1 MAREV
6 PFLEELNPQQREA
19 LLHCKGP
26 LLVIA
31 GAGSGKTRV
40 ITYKYAYLIK
50 NRKLRPSSIL
60 AVTFTNKA
68 ADEMKQRIRD
78 LLKIDCSQSWIGTF
92 HSQCSKIL
100 RKEIKALGYSPD
112 FCIYDEEDQCA
123 LIRQILK
130 EFKMYEALYKGVAS
144 RISCLKASLISP
156 EEFLSSGDSYGFDER
171 LAKIY
176 KRYQEELKRANALD
190 FDDLIILTVK
200 LFQEHP
206 RILERY
212 QELFSYVL
220 VDEFQDTN
228 VAQYTLLKLF
238 AVQHRNICVVGDD
251 DQSIYK
257 FRGANVRNIKRF
269 EEDFPEL
276 KIVKLERNY
285 RSTQNIL
292 DVSGAVISM
301 NTDRKDKRLWTD
313 RGAGEKVCYALLGTE
328 IEEAKYIAR
337 TIKDLFLKGKY
348 QFKDF
353 AVLYR
358 LNILLKAL
366 EEGLRSEGIPY
377 KVVGGMSFYQRKE
390 VKDLIAYM
398 KLAVNRNDNVSLRR
412 IINVPQR
419 GIGQATISKIEN
431 EAKKKGISLFE
442 AIRSVI
448 ADSFNPTTVTCATNI
463 KEKLIEFVKLI
474 EELSTFKDGRAEE
487 ILRFILNATGY
498 ADNLEEERQEI
509 IEELIS
515 SSQPYSVK
523 EFLDRASLFTNLD
536 DSVDSNVVSLMTIH
550 IAKGLEFPVVFIPG
564 LEEGILPYFKVAE
577 TPEDLSEERRLFYVG
592 MTRAKDLLFLTSAR
606 QRRLYSK
613 IQQQEPSRFI
623 KDIPKNCCY
632 WFEKVK
638 EASIPQKPREVVVA
652 EVPYPAG
659 CRVRHP
665 KWGVGVVRDC
675 YGEGDDRKIM
685 VNFPSVGI
693 KRLALKFAN
702 LERL

>member
-1 MAREV
+1 MSKTV
-6 PFLEELNPQQREA
+6 MFLDNLNPEQKEA

-26 LLVIA
+26 LLVLA

-40 ITYKYAYLIK
+40 ITYKFAYLVK
-50 NRKLRPSSIL
+50 NKKLSPTSIFT
-60 AVTFTNKA
+60 VTFTNKA
-68 ADEMKQRIRD
+68 ADEMKSRIRD
-78 LLKIDCSQSWIGTF
+78 ILKVDCTNYWIGTF
-92 HSQCSKIL
+92 HSQCRRIL
-100 RKEIKALGYSPD
+100 RQEIKTIGYSPD
-112 FCIYDEEDQCA
+112 FCIYDEEDQCH

-144 RISCLKASLISP
+144 RISYLKASLITP
-156 EEFLSSGDSYGFDER
+156 EDFLASGDSYGFDER
-171 LAKIY
+171 LARIY
-176 KRYQEELKRANALD
+176 RRYQEELKRANALD
-190 FDDLIILTVK
+190 FDDLIYLTVK
-200 LFQEHP
+200 LFKEHP
-206 RILERY
+206 KILERY
-212 QELFSYVL
+212 QDIFSYIL

-228 VAQYTLLKLF
+228 IAQYLLIKLL
-238 AVQHRNICVVGDD
+238 ASRHGNICVVGDD

-257 FRGANVRNIKRF
+257 FRGANVGNIKRF
-269 EEDFPEL
+269 EEDFPGL
-276 KIVKLERNY
+276 KIIKLEKNY

-301 NTDRKDKRLWTD
+301 NKDRKEKRLWTD
-313 RGAGEKVCYALLGTE
+313 RGAGEKVCYTLFGNE
-328 IEEAKYIAR
+328 IEEARYIAK
-337 TIKDLFLKGKY
+337 TIKDLYLKGKY
-348 QFKDF
+348 QFGDF
-353 AVLYR
+353 AILYR
-358 LNILLKAL
+358 LNILLRTL

-377 KVVGGMSFYQRKE
+377 RVVGGVSFYQRRE
-390 VKDLIAYM
+390 IKDILAYV
-398 KLAVNRNDNVSLRR
+398 KLALNKNDNVSFRR

-419 GIGQATISKIEN
+419 GIGQATLSKIEH
-431 EAKKKGISLFE
+431 EAKKKGVSLFE
-442 AIRSVI
+442 AMRLIVKS
-448 ADSFNPTTVTCATNI
+448 DSLASPI
-463 KEKLIEFVKLI
+463 KEKLIEFIKLI
-474 EELSTFKDGRAEE
+474 EELSTFAEGRAEE
-487 ILRFILNATGY
+487 MLRFILNATSY
-498 ADNLEEERQEI
+498 ADGLEEERAQN

-515 SSQPYSVK
+515 SAEDLTVR
-523 EFLDRASLFTNLD
+523 EFLDKASLFTNLD
-536 DSVDSNVVSLMTIH
+536 DSIDTGAVSLMTIH
-550 IAKGLEFPVVFIPG
+550 IAKGLEFPVVFIVG
-564 LEEGILPYFKVAE
+564 LEEGILPYFKVTE

-613 IQQQEPSRFI
+613 LQQQEPSRFI